1 MDSTVSCNVIVH
13 MVLKF
18 LVIDH
23 YHLPAGSDG
32 YNWCAA
38 LFFSGLPEE
47 SIIKKTA
54 FVFHHPFEH

>member
-1 MDSTVSCNVIVH
+1 MFVNNSFRQKIYDINFS
-13 MVLKF
+13 